1 MNQSRPNHD
10 RLNRWL
16 TIVAELGV
24 LAGILLVAFELA
36 QNREMMEAQT
46 RNEIAVQIVDLLSD
60 VAINLE
66 LADLLR
72 RANAEEALTQT
83 DSLQLRNRTMAMFRY
98 FENAHYQYRQGLYD
112 EAEFAAQREAWR
124 GFMAFPPYKPRW
136 CATRGTFSPDFRS
149 EFDALLATP
158 C

>member
-1 MNQSRPNHD
+1 MNQSRPKHD

-16 TIVAELGV
+16 TIVTEVGV

-46 RNEIAVQIVDLLSD
+46 RNEIAVQIVDLMSD
-60 VAINLE
+60 GATNPE
-66 LADLLR
+66 LADLVR
-72 RANAEEALTQT
+72 RANRAEALTPT
-83 DSLQLRNRTMAMFRY
+83 DSVQLNHRTMAMFRY
-98 FENAHYQYRQGLYD
+98 FENVHYQYRRGLYD

-124 GFMAFPPYKPRW
+124 GFMTFPQYQPRW
-136 CATRGTFSPDFRS
+136 CATRGTFSPEFRS
-149 EFDALLATP
+149 EFNTLLATP